1 MSLAYLNLL
10 NSRKDKGESSDILLS
25 YLKER
30 NRGIFIGSIFLASTF
45 FVLIS
50 LFIKGLFLDYQKRKY
65 INDVIYYDKTVLK
78 IQELKKESTK
88 IDKENEKIIN
98 SILAIKSN
106 LNILNELKKITPKD
120 LFLNKLKISENSV
133 NFEGYVNNNLGVK
146 IINAFIIEIINSP
159 LFLSET
165 VILKEINYDKNSLSY
180 EFDIKAKFNP
190 NISELNLNMVNDN
203 YKQGLFQRL
212 LIMKKNKI
220 LEMK

>member
-1 MSLAYLNLL
+1 MAYLNLL

>member
-1 MSLAYLNLL
+1 MAYLNLL

-98 SILAIKSN
+98 SIVAIKSN

>member
-78 IQELKKESTK
+78 IQELKKESKK

>member
-1 MSLAYLNLL
+1 MAYLNLL
-10 NSRKDKGESSDILLS
+10 NSRKDKGEGSDILLS

-159 LFLSET
+159 LFLAET

>member
-98 SILAIKSN
+98 SIVAIKSN

>member
-1 MSLAYLNLL
+1 MAYLNLL

-78 IQELKKESTK
+78 IQQLKKESSK
-88 IDKENEKIIN
+88 IDKENEEIIN
-98 SILAIKSN
+98 SIVAIKSN

>member
-1 MSLAYLNLL
+1 LAYLNLL

>member
-1 MSLAYLNLL
+1 MAYLNLL

-98 SILAIKSN
+98 SIVAIKSN

-190 NISELNLNMVNDN
+190 NISELNLNMVNEN

>member
-78 IQELKKESTK
+78 IQQLKKESSK

-98 SILAIKSN
+98 SIVAIKSN

-180 EFDIKAKFNP
+180 EFDIKAKLNP
-190 NISELNLNMVNDN
+190 NISELNLNIVNDN

>member
-1 MSLAYLNLL
+1 MAYLNLL

-159 LFLSET
+159 LFLAET

-190 NISELNLNMVNDN
+190 NISELNLNMVNEN